1 MPPLDTARDPR
12 QDTSAD
18 DPSGD
23 RADRQADARAELKF
37 TFPDHG
43 CFGCSAKN
51 ADGLH
56 LRFFRHGREV
66 RGSYRIAERFHGAP
80 GLAHGGIVATILDE
94 FSCAAAV
101 FLTGKRVM
109 TGELTVRY
117 ESPCPVEQDIDIA
130 ARITGRDHPRYL
142 LIEAEIHRGGQR
154 LAIST
159 GKFFPQA
166 IAEPAP

>member
-12 QDTSAD
+12 RHTCD
-18 DPSGD
+18 DRSGAETD
-23 RADRQADARAELKF
+23 RSSDARAELKF

-43 CFGCSAKN
+43 CFGCSTKN
-51 ADGLH
+51 LDGLH
-56 LRFFRHGREV
+56 LRFFKHGREV
-66 RGSYRIAERFHGAP
+66 RGTYRIAERFHGAP

-109 TGELTVRY
+109 TGELTIRY
-117 ESPCPVEQDIDIA
+117 ESPCPVEQDIEIV

-142 LIEAEIHRGGQR
+142 VIESEVRRGERR
-154 LAIST
+154 LAVST